1 MNTGNTTNKR
11 RKFLLATGAL
21 IPMGLIGCGGGSAPS
36 SAPASAAAPP
46 PPAPASGSQAG
57 SRALAKSSPA
67 STMTL
72 GPAIV
77 VDQFGYLPAHD
88 KIAVVRNPQT
98 GFDAADSFAPGA
110 VYEVVNAVTNV
121 VVFSGTPVAWNG
133 GATDATSGDQAWH
146 VDFSTVT
153 APGQYFIRD
162 TQRNVT
168 SPAFRIAADVYK
180 PVLRAAVRYFYYQR
194 AGIAKTAALAG
205 AGWADAASHLGPLQ
219 DKQARLFSAPG
230 DSSTERDVSGG
241 WYDAG
246 DYNKYTRWHAGYLI
260 DLLHAFADNPGI
272 WGKDYNI
279 PESGNQHP
287 DLLDEIKWGMDWL
300 IKMQEASGAM
310 LSIAG
315 LAHAS
320 PPSAATGRTLY
331 GPPNTSATLAA
342 AGAFALGA
350 KVFGARAGLSSYGA
364 GLKARAERAWN
375 WAVANPD
382 VLFKNNDAAYNSVGL
397 GAGQQET
404 DDYGRLGHKLAA
416 AIYLY
421 QLTGKAVYN
430 NFVNAQYLNA
440 HLFVW
445 YNYASPFEGALQQ
458 ALLHYASLSNAT
470 PATAS
475 AIRTAFA
482 TGMNGTDHWTAMSGK
497 TDPYLAHLQV
507 YTWGSNAIKSQEGA
521 MFAAL
526 AHYGL
531 GTRPAAANMN
541 AASHYIHYLHGV
553 NPLGKV
559 YLSNMGT
566 LGAENSVDQFYHTW
580 FAHGS
585 AKWDSVKESTFGPP
599 PGFLVGGPNPSYNWE
614 NGCPGLHP
622 GCGTAVPAPPF
633 GQPPQKSY
641 LDFNDSWPLNSWS
654 VTENA
659 NGYQSAYIRLLSR
672 FVS

>member
-1 MNTGNTTNKR
+1 MNTGDTPNKR
-11 RKFLLATGAL
+11 RKFLLASGAL
-21 IPMGLIGCGGGSAPS
+21 IPMSLIGCGGSSSP
-36 SAPASAAAPP
+36 SAPASAAP
-46 PPAPASGSQAG
+46 PPASESGSQAG
-57 SRALAKSSPA
+57 TRALVKPVAP

-77 VDQFGYLPAHD
+77 VDQFGYLPARD
-88 KIAVVRNPQT
+88 KIAVIRNPQT
-98 GFDAADSFAPGA
+98 GYDAADSFSPGT
-110 VYEVVNAVTNV
+110 VYEVVNAVSNA
-121 VVFSGTPVAWNG
+121 VVFSGAPVAWNG
-133 GATDATSGDQAWH
+133 GATDASSGDQAWH
-146 VDFSTVT
+146 VDFSAVT

-162 TQRNVT
+162 ALAKVS
-168 SPAFRIAADVYK
+168 SPPFRIAADVYK

-194 AGIAKTAALAG
+194 AGIAKTAKLAG

-219 DKQARLFSAPG
+219 DRQARLFSAPG
-230 DSSTERDVSGG
+230 DASTERDVSGG

-246 DYNKYTRWHAGYLI
+246 DFNKYTRWHAGYLI

-300 IKMQEASGAM
+300 IKMQEPSGAM

-320 PPSAATGRTLY
+320 PPSAATGQTLY
-331 GPPNTSATLAA
+331 GPPNTSATLAS

-350 KVFGARAGLSSYGA
+350 MVFGARAGLASYGNA
-364 GLKARAERAWN
+364 LKARAERAWN
-375 WAVANPD
+375 WAIANPN
-382 VLFKNNDAAYNSVGL
+382 VLFKNNDAAYNSQGL

-404 DDYGRLGHKLAA
+404 DDYGRFGHKLAA

-421 QLTGKAVYN
+421 QLTGKAVYSS
-430 NFVNAQYLNA
+430 FVDAQYRNT
-440 HLFVW
+440 HLFEW
-445 YNYASPFEGALQQ
+445 WNYVSPFEAALQQ
-458 ALLHYASLSNAT
+458 ALMHYASLPGAT
-470 PATAS
+470 PATA
-475 AIRTAFA
+475 AALRAAYA
-482 TGMNGTDHWTAMSGK
+482 TGMDGTDHWSAMSAR

-507 YTWGSNAIKSQEGA
+507 YTWGSNAIKSHEGNS
-521 MFAAL
+521 FAAL
-526 AHYGL
+526 ALYGL
-531 GTRPAAANMN
+531 GTRPAAANLN
-541 AASHYIHYLHGV
+541 AALHYVHYLHGV

-559 YLSNMGT
+559 YLSNMGS
-566 LGAENSVDQFYHTW
+566 LGASNSVDQFYHTW

-585 AKWDSVKESTFGPP
+585 ARWDSVKDSTYGPP
-599 PGFLVGGPNPSYNWE
+599 PGFLVGGPNPSYHWE
-614 NGCPGLHP
+614 NGCPTLHP
-622 GCGTAVPAPPF
+622 LCGTQSPTPPT

-641 LDFNDSWPLNSWS
+641 MDFNDSWPINSWE
-654 VTENA
+654 VTENS